1 MKLEL
6 IKEPLSV
13 TRRNAKGDL
22 IEQKTLECYAFGS
35 WRVGSYFNR
44 IKLPKNSKQGSCK
57 NIRVWSLV
65 DSSGKTVFS
74 AEKMYWVLN
83 FAKTVEYA
91 REALCNVDD
100 FIHKLFYECNFTELF
115 ETMGVSG
122 ELQKV
127 EHLLAPHIADL
138 IHNRSL

>member
-6 IKEPLSV
+6 IEDPLIV

-22 IEQKTLECYAFGS
+22 IQQKTLECYAFGS
-35 WRVGSYFNR
+35 WRIGSYFNR

-91 REALCNVDD
+91 REALCDVDV
-100 FIHKLFYECNFTELF
+100 FIHKLFHECDFTELF
-115 ETMGVSG
+115 DTMGVSG
-122 ELQKV
+122 ELQKAV
-127 EHLLAPHIADL
+127 HILDSHIVGL
-138 IHNRSL
+138 RHNQR